1 LELSPSNK
9 GSSAGFTIKQTNKM
23 KTHAS
28 FTKIT
33 FGLLLAGSIVACNKT
48 KTDEKISA
56 QSTTTGA
63 KPEVVFINQDTL
75 TLKYEYAKDMRN
87 RLEDKGKS
95 AQNDVGGRK
104 QAFQREVAEYQK
116 GANTLSADQRATTEQ
131 RLQREGQDLQ
141 TYEQNAGAQFQNDQA
156 SETQKL
162 YEKVFNFTKQY
173 AKENGYKMILTFQ
186 TGNTNLLYA
195 DKSLDVTADFL
206 KKLND
211 AYAKEKK

>member
-1 LELSPSNK
+1 
-9 GSSAGFTIKQTNKM
+9 M
-23 KTHAS
+23 KIHIS
-28 FTKIT
+28 FTKIA
-33 FGLLLAGSIVACNKT
+33 FGLLLACSIVACNKT
-48 KTDEKISA
+48 KTAEKTTSTQSA
-56 QSTTTGA
+56 TNGV
-63 KPEVVFINQDTL
+63 KPEIVFINQDTL
-75 TLKYEYAKDMRN
+75 TLKYEYAKDMRG
-87 RLEDKGKS
+87 RLEEKGKS

-156 SETQKL
+156 TETQKL
-162 YEKVFNFTKQY
+162 YEKIFNFTKQY
-173 AKENGYKMILTFQ
+173 AKDNGYKMILTFQ

-195 DKSLDVTADFL
+195 DKSLDVTVDFL

-211 AYAKEKK
+211 AYTKEKK